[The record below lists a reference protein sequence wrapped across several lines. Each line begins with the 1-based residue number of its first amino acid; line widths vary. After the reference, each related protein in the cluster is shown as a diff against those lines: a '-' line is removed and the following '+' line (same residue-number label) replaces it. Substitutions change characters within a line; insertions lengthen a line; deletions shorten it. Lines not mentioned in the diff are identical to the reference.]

1 MTTMDNHESADASEE
16 TAQEQRDKAALE
28 DKGAL
33 KPCEACGGEF
43 VHFPIRTFLQT
54 VEADGTMRRGT
65 GAEMVTAM
73 CRDCGL
79 MRLHAAQ
86 LLFFED
92 DEEEVSS

>member
-1 MTTMDNHESADASEE
+1 MDSHGSPDAGEK

-54 VEADGTMRRGT
+54 LNADGTMRRGS

-73 CRDCGL
+73 CRHCGL
-79 MRLHAAQ
+79 MRLHAAE
-86 LLFFED
+86 LLFFDDGED
-92 DEEEVSS
+92 DAG

>member
-1 MTTMDNHESADASEE
+1 MNSHESADPGEE

-33 KPCEACGGEF
+33 KPCEACGGDF
-43 VHFPIRTFLQT
+43 VPFPVRTFLQT
-54 VEADGTMRRGT
+54 VNADGTMRRGT

-73 CRDCGL
+73 CRACGL
-79 MRLHAAQ
+79 MRLHAAE

-92 DEEEVSS
+92 DEDEDAD